1 MSILLCGLTKA
12 SRRVAL
18 TTFGS
23 GNGSG
28 RTFRNFLALWSM
40 SWRSRSESQGSSRR
54 SIGTELLSSDKPARR
69 LLDIIENGHAI
80 SQYTKDMDA
89 TAFEENALVSDAVE
103 RCLERISEAVAK
115 LGDQA
120 AMLLPTQPWH
130 KIRAFGNILR
140 HEYDDIVKDRLW
152 EIVQNDL
159 PSLMEASKAALRRL
173 QDTRE

>member
-1 MSILLCGLTKA
+1 M
-12 SRRVAL
+12 
-18 TTFGS
+18 
-23 GNGSG
+23 
-28 RTFRNFLALWSM
+28 
-40 SWRSRSESQGSSRR
+40 
-54 SIGTELLSSDKPARR
+54 SSDKPARR

>member
-1 MSILLCGLTKA
+1 M
-12 SRRVAL
+12 
-18 TTFGS
+18 
-23 GNGSG
+23 
-28 RTFRNFLALWSM
+28 
-40 SWRSRSESQGSSRR
+40 
-54 SIGTELLSSDKPARR
+54 SSDKPARR
-69 LLDIIENGHAI
+69 LLDIIENGQAI

-152 EIVQNDL
+152 EMFKTTYL
-159 PSLMEASKAALRRL
+159 PLWKPARRRYAGCRTPASRLRL
-173 QDTRE
+173 QSLDSALV